1 MIANNYINM
10 QLLQYGNVFK
20 KINMD
25 KKIINLKNKLFKN
38 AIPYIAE
45 LDSDGLEIWF
55 QKWNL
60 SKHEWSLLFDNPS
73 CGIGYLLERPIL
85 ASIENCNKNPDDI
98 IKIYSVLHKY
108 VHWKGF
114 DNGKYNIDLDAVID
128 VINYID
134 VLKIYS
140 YLYDDTRFEVRNFS
154 SLARTLFKRVDKDV
168 VIEFI
173 KKYKL
178 KINTKNPIT
187 TSEISSIVAQN
198 SIELLSDIKTVIK
211 FLLDQGC
218 VFGGKLSVS
227 DLLDWREN
235 GLSPKGVGYLY
246 NLLLSKNIEMQTYSD
261 GNIQGQVNLINRMI
275 GSGLEVI
282 LTDILKRVTN
292 TDVFDKDLLSK
303 KQYAVIKIRS
313 KNIREIL
320 GE

>member
-1 MIANNYINM
+1 
-10 QLLQYGNVFK
+10 
-20 KINMD
+20 MD
-25 KKIINLKNKLFKN
+25 KKIINLKNKIFKN

-45 LDSDGLEIWF
+45 LDSIGLEKWF
-55 QKWNL
+55 EKWNL
-60 SKHEWSLLFDNPS
+60 DKSEWSLLFDNPS

-85 ASIENCNKNPDDI
+85 AAVENCNKDPEAI
-98 IKIYSVLHKY
+98 ISIYKVLHKY

-114 DNGKYNIDLDAVID
+114 DNGEYNIDLDAVID
-128 VINYID
+128 VIDYID

-154 SLARTLFKRVDKDV
+154 PLARTLFKKVDKNV
-168 VIEFI
+168 AIEFI
-173 KKYKL
+173 EKYKL
-178 KINTKNPIT
+178 KISTKKPIT
-187 TSEISSIVAQN
+187 TGEISSIVAQN

-218 VFGGKLSVS
+218 TFGGKLSVS

-246 NLLLSKNIEMQTYSD
+246 KLLLSKGIEMQTYND

-275 GSGLEVI
+275 GSGLEAI
-282 LTDILKRVTN
+282 LTDVLKRATDS
-292 TDVFDKDLLSK
+292 DVFDTDLLSK